1 VKPRKRFSIILIL
14 VLGATL
20 FTNGHS
26 AEEDK
31 IPVIAKQVVDA
42 LRVEYPKWVKERDLP
57 GAALMIVNE
66 KDILHQATFG
76 YTSREKEREITPETI
91 FSIQSMSK
99 SFTALGVLMA
109 VQDGLLDLDAPIT
122 DYLPD
127 FKVNSPYEKN
137 PEKKMTLRKLLS
149 HRAGF
154 THEAPVGGNY
164 DSRPHSFEEHIL
176 SISAT
181 WLRYPVDYR
190 HSYSNLGI
198 DLAGYILSKKAGK
211 PFWDYIQERVLDPIG
226 MTQSSMDFEKIKL
239 IENRAIGHVGKNR
252 KVEGGIPVVVP
263 MIPAGGTYTN
273 ILDMAKYLQFHMNK
287 GSVNGK
293 HLLKK
298 ELIEEMH
305 AVAFPEKNQR
315 AGYGLGIG
323 RSLVSRIYGI
333 YHGGGGYG
341 FISYMLMYPECQL
354 GIVTLS
360 NASNGIP
367 GSSIHSVIDPI
378 IQKHLGATKPWPE
391 RAPVEKYARLSD
403 DDLRVKSLIGFY
415 DRGVRIRIRD
425 KVFGIQVQNNFY
437 PLEMYTDEKGKIVGK
452 FGKYSELRLKP
463 PRRDQRGTL
472 IHLNR
477 YYGTINYY
485 NFRRP
490 EKSEEKKGP
499 DKPEWKQY
507 TGVYGMVT
515 WGRIRGSQI
524 IIAVRNGHLTLNGVP
539 CREHLPGLFFT
550 YSGEALDF
558 RGTVPTYRNILLI
571 KSR

>member
-1 VKPRKRFSIILIL
+1 MKPRRQFILIL
-14 VLGATL
+14 VLCALL
-20 FTNGHS
+20 FTNGRGTE
-26 AEEDK
+26 ADK

-42 LRVEYPKWVKERDLP
+42 LQVEYPKWFEKRDLP
-57 GAALMIVNE
+57 GAALIIVDE

-76 YTSREKEREITPETI
+76 YTSRKKEREITPETV

-122 DYLPD
+122 DYLPE
-127 FKVNSPYEKN
+127 FMVNSPFEKN

-154 THEAPVGGNY
+154 THEAPVGSNF

-176 SISAT
+176 SIPAT

-190 HSYSNLGI
+190 YSYSNLGI
-198 DLAGYILSKKAGK
+198 DLAGYILSKKTGK

-226 MTQSSMDFEKIKL
+226 MRQSSMNFEKIKQ
-239 IENRAIGHVGKNR
+239 IENRAIGHVAKDQ

-287 GSVNGK
+287 GRANGK
-293 HLLKK
+293 QLLKR
-298 ELIEEMH
+298 ELIEEMQ

-341 FISYMLMYPECQL
+341 FISYMLIYPELKL

-360 NASNGIP
+360 NASNGIS
-367 GSSIHSVIDPI
+367 GSLIHSVVDPI
-378 IQKHLGATKPWPE
+378 IEKELGATKPWPE
-391 RAPVEKYARLSD
+391 STPVENYTRLSD

-415 DRGVRIRIRD
+415 DPGIRIQIRD
-425 KVFGIQVQNNFY
+425 KVFGIQIQKNFY
-437 PLEMYTDEKGKIVGK
+437 PLEMYTDERGKIVGK
-452 FGKYSELRLKP
+452 FGKYSELRVKP
-463 PRRDQRGTL
+463 PRGGQRGTL

-477 YYGTINYY
+477 FSGTINYY
-485 NFRRP
+485 DFRRP

-499 DKPEWKQY
+499 DKPEWKKY
-507 TGVYGMVT
+507 TGVYRMLA
-515 WGRIRGSQI
+515 WGRMRGSQI
-524 IIAVRNGHLTLNGVP
+524 IIAIRNGHLTLNGDP
-539 CREHLPGLFFT
+539 GREHLPGLFFT
-550 YSGEALDF
+550 YNGEALDF

-571 KSR
+571 KTR